1 MPCKNNAAFSYTGKE
16 MSPLGLGFCADA
28 ESVNKDM
35 VGRDGKSWV
44 VGVKNGNK
52 MWMRAPEPV
61 LVKEEPVLPN
71 ETVKEEPV
79 LPKETVKE
87 EPVLPKET
95 VNSEPVV
102 DSDGEE
108 LPPLE
113 EMTVVD
119 EEETL
124 EDPFGWTPTDT
135 LEVTEEP
142 KEEEKPKE
150 DSKEGNDTP
159 KKRGR
164 PAKPKAEK
172 SSEENKEGND
182 TPKKR
187 GRPAKPK
194 AEKSTEE
201 TKEANETP
209 KKRGRPAKPKEEKPV
224 EMNENGE
231 VVKPKRKYTRKPKL
245 VEGEIVVEEV
255 EKKERKPR
263 AKTEYN
269 EFLGKTMKE
278 LREKHKDNT
287 ELKTT
292 DYMKMAIAEWKTYK
306 ISKVG
311 V

>member
-1 MPCKNNAAFSYTGKE
+1 MAPSKMPCKNNAAFSYTGKE

-28 ESVNKDM
+28 ESVNKEM

-61 LVKEEPVLPN
+61 LVKEEPVLPK
-71 ETVKEEPV
+71 ETVTEEPVVTEEPKEEPI
-79 LPKETVKE
+79 
-87 EPVLPKET
+87 
-95 VNSEPVV
+95 V
-102 DSDGEE
+102 DANDEE
-108 LPPLE
+108 LPA
-113 EMTVVD
+113 
-119 EEETL
+119 L
-124 EDPFGWTPTDT
+124 EDPFGWTPTDS
-135 LEVTEEP
+135 LEESIV
-142 KEEEKPKE
+142 EEKPKE
-150 DSKEGNDTP
+150 EP

-172 SSEENKEGND
+172 EAKEVSD
-182 TPKKR
+182 APKKR

-194 AEKSTEE
+194 AEKEE
-201 TKEANETP
+201 TKEVSEEP

-224 EMNENGE
+224 ELNENGE
-231 VVKPKRKYTRKPKL
+231 VVKTKRKYTRKPKL

>member
-1 MPCKNNAAFSYTGKE
+1 MAPSKMPCKNNAAFSYTGKE

-28 ESVNKDM
+28 ESVNKEM

-61 LVKEEPVLPN
+61 LVKEEPVLPK
-71 ETVKEEPV
+71 ETVTEEPVVTEEPKEEPI
-79 LPKETVKE
+79 
-87 EPVLPKET
+87 
-95 VNSEPVV
+95 V
-102 DSDGEE
+102 DANDEE
-108 LPPLE
+108 LPA
-113 EMTVVD
+113 
-119 EEETL
+119 L
-124 EDPFGWTPTDT
+124 EDPFGWTPTDS
-135 LEVTEEP
+135 LEESIV
-142 KEEEKPKE
+142 EEKPKE
-150 DSKEGNDTP
+150 EP

-172 SSEENKEGND
+172 EAKEVSD
-182 TPKKR
+182 
-187 GRPAKPK
+187 A
-194 AEKSTEE
+194 
-201 TKEANETP
+201 P

-224 EMNENGE
+224 ELNENGE
-231 VVKPKRKYTRKPKL
+231 VVKTKRKYTRKPKL

>member
-28 ESVNKDM
+28 ESVNREM

-61 LVKEEPVLPN
+61 LVKEEPVLPK
-71 ETVKEEPV
+71 ETVNTEPIVTEEPNEEPV
-79 LPKETVKE
+79 LPKETVTE
-87 EPVLPKET
+87 
-95 VNSEPVV
+95 EPVV

-113 EMTVVD
+113 EMTEV
-119 EEETL
+119 EEEAL
-124 EDPFGWTPTDT
+124 EDPFGWTPTDS
-135 LEVTEEP
+135 LEVTEES
-142 KEEEKPKE
+142 KAEEEPKDEVKEAPKKRGRPAKPKAE
-150 DSKEGNDTP
+150 KETKESSEEPKKRGRPAKPKAEKVEAEESNDTP

-172 SSEENKEGND
+172 
-182 TPKKR
+182 
-187 GRPAKPK
+187 
-194 AEKSTEE
+194 
-201 TKEANETP
+201 
-209 KKRGRPAKPKEEKPV
+209 EEKPV
-224 EMNENGE
+224 ELNENGE
-231 VVKPKRKYTRKPKL
+231 VVKTKRKYTRKPKL